1 MLEKKH
7 ENEMQEMR
15 KQAKVEK
22 EQIQKNLD
30 MAKMA
35 GIKKQS
41 QIQRQLD
48 EAARRE
54 RDAERALVD
63 IRRELRKEKQNAQA
77 QNRAFDEK
85 KLFFEQELRNAHA
98 QFRDQFDDFAAK
110 ERQTRND
117 VILNYKRQHEK
128 DKSEIMIMRNE
139 MQSLESQL
147 AEANKPGILKSIW
160 KFFW

>member
-54 RDAERALVD
+54 RDAEWALVD
-63 IRRELRKEKQNAQA
+63 IRRELRKEKQNARA

-98 QFRDQFDDFAAK
+98 QFRDRFDDFAAK